1 MTKCQR
7 AKKRFKSL
15 DRIHHSNG
23 CCSGDTCVLRAEPGD
38 EKIAKNLKRNLHNGT
53 LGGTKGQRL
62 VKPGGPGN
70 ICKVMIIL
78 KDNITESF
86 MKVPFLSLCLLVQRS
101 YFAPSGLWVGD
112 CPAST
117 AIRRSRCRALTYVS
131 AGSQGGGWLRWS
143 GWRGHPDGG
152 ATVAALDRDK
162 GPDGLA

>member
-23 CCSGDTCVLRAEPGD
+23 CCSGDTCVLKAEPGD

-53 LGGTKGQRL
+53 LGGAKGQRL

-86 MKVPFLSLCLLVQRS
+86 MKVPFFSFVYWSKGPILHPV
-101 YFAPSGLWVGD
+101 A
-112 CPAST
+112 
-117 AIRRSRCRALTYVS
+117 
-131 AGSQGGGWLRWS
+131 S
-143 GWRGHPDGG
+143 GWV
-152 ATVAALDRDK
+152 TVLLLLQFGVVDA
-162 GPDGLA
+162 GL